1 MPLNGGGSI
10 YPYPLPRYLF
20 FGENYEN
27 KYLKVNTQNIGS
39 KSTPYMI
46 SQHYNPTL

>member
-20 FGENYEN
+20 FGGNYEN
-27 KYLKVNTQNIGS
+27 KYLKVNTPYY
-39 KSTPYMI
+39 KST
-46 SQHYNPTL
+46 L